1 MIVQDKLTPLTRDEA
16 GRAFLAAYQQ
26 LVGRPPTQAVLALLL
41 AQSAFETGH
50 WKSLHHYNFGNAKAH
65 PSYPLITQFRCSEV
79 DQNGVETFYDPPH
92 PQCNFRAY
100 ETPAAGALDYLKV
113 LQKRPHWWEG
123 LHTGDPAAFV
133 DALAT
138 PPKYFTGNPTVYKRS
153 VVSLFNGFLPLAKAA
168 LAAPATPAGPS
179 APTPVRPAP
188 APVLAPVPSSSSA
201 SPPSDSSGVRPAP
214 SSGAPSGSPVPVKPT
229 PSRAPSR
236 PTAEQS
242 AVLAVK
248 RSFWAQLLGLV
259 RRIAWVLFRSRPPGS
274 AP

>member
-1 MIVQDKLTPLTRDEA
+1 MIVQDKLTPLGRDEA

-26 LVGRPPTQAVLALLL
+26 LVGRSPTQAVLALLL

-65 PSYPLITQFRCSEV
+65 PNYPLITQFRCSEV

-113 LQKRPHWWEG
+113 LQNRPHWWQG

-133 DALAT
+133 DALST

-153 VVSLFNGFLPLAKAA
+153 VVSLFNGFFPLAKAA
-168 LAAPATPAGPS
+168 LTAPATPVAPS
-179 APTPVRPAP
+179 APTPPRPSP
-188 APVLAPVPSSSSA
+188 APVPALSSSSA

-214 SSGAPSGSPVPVKPT
+214 SSAPSSVSPTPVKPA
-229 PSRAPSR
+229 PASAPSN

-242 AVLAVK
+242 SGVAVK
-248 RSFWAQLLGLV
+248 RSFWGRLV
-259 RRIAWVLFRSRPPGS
+259 ELVLRIARALFRILPPGS
-274 AP
+274 SP